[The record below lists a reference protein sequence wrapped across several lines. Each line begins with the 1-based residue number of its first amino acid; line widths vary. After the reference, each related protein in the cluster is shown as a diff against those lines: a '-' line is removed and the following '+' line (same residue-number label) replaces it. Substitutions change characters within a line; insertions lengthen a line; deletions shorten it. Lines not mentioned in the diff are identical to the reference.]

1 VDVVIPAGRI
11 LHARPAAAL
20 ARMAGEYRS
29 VITLENLTNGRG
41 PVNARSVVSLLSL
54 GATAGTCVRVLAE
67 GDDAAAATA
76 ALSRALVQL
85 LEAEALV

>member
-1 VDVVIPAGRI
+1 
-11 LHARPAAAL
+11 
-20 ARMAGEYRS
+20 
-29 VITLENLTNGRG
+29 
-41 PVNARSVVSLLSL
+41 VNARSVVSLLSL

>member
-1 VDVVIPAGRI
+1 MDVVIPKGRV

-29 VITLENLTNGRG
+29 VITLQNLTNGRG

-54 GATAGTCVRVLAE
+54 GATAGACVRILAD
-67 GDDAAAATA
+67 GDDAVAATA
-76 ALSRALVQL
+76 ALAGALMQL
-85 LEAEALV
+85 LEAEASA